1 MPTNLILLNGTLPAL
16 AEAILPQID
25 EEQEKAI
32 EIAEDSLNAFESIY
46 KKKWLV
52 MMNTKLGLSNSKKMR
67 L

>member
-1 MPTNLILLNGTLPAL
+1 MEPARL

-32 EIAEDSLNAFESIY
+32 EIAEDSLNGFESIY

-52 MMNTKLGLSNSKKMR
+52 MMNTNSAHLKQPR
-67 L
+67 R